1 MYSRYDAG
9 GPLGAPAFASDGA
22 VSAAPSNRTRTPEAD
37 HMVKHPGVEKVA
49 LAYSG
54 GLDTS
59 VMIPWLT
66 ENYGCEVVAVVADV
80 GQREDFEAIA
90 AKALAT
96 GASECRV
103 IDLKDAFARECIVPA
118 LKAGAIY
125 ERRYLLGTALA
136 RPVIARAQVEVAI
149 ETGCDAVAHGC
160 TGKGNDQVRFELT
173 YKALAPHLTIIAPW
187 REWEIHSRDDAFDYA
202 AARGIPVPGSRSK
215 PYSIDRNLWHTS
227 FEGGILEDPG
237 AAAPA
242 ELHDLT
248 VDPIDAP
255 DEPQDVV
262 IGFDGGVPVRLDGEA
277 FEPADLIVRLN
288 RIAGAHGVGWID
300 LVENR
305 LVGMKSR
312 GVYETPAGTVLLAA
326 LADLEAITL
335 DRDTAAFKRGVGA
348 RYSELVYQGLWYSPL
363 RTALDAF
370 LDEAHATVTGEVT
383 IRLYKGH
390 ATAVSRTSPYSLY
403 REDLATF
410 DEDQVYKHADAGGFI
425 RLWGLPSG
433 IAHRMRSSAR
443 QTGSPA
449 EGETAGRGSA
459 DPAPRERPPH
469 EPTAR
474 HRTGGSRDTT
484 PVRG

>member
-1 MYSRYDAG
+1 
-9 GPLGAPAFASDGA
+9 
-22 VSAAPSNRTRTPEAD
+22 
-37 HMVKHPGVEKVA
+37 MVEHSGVTKVA

-59 VMIPWLT
+59 VMIPWLR

-80 GQREDFEAIA
+80 GQREDFEAIR

-96 GASECRV
+96 GAVECRV
-103 IDLKDAFARECIVPA
+103 VDLREEFARECIAPA
-118 LKAGAIY
+118 LRAGAIY

-136 RPVIARAQVEVAI
+136 RPVIARAQVRAAL

-173 YKALAPHLTIIAPW
+173 YRALAPHLTVIAPW

-202 AARGIPVPGSRSK
+202 AERGIPVPGSRSK

-227 FEGGILEDPG
+227 FEGGILENP
-237 AAAPA
+237 AVAAPSD
-242 ELHDLT
+242 LRDLT
-248 VDPIDAP
+248 VDPTVAP
-255 DEPQDVV
+255 DNPQEVV
-262 IGFDGGVPVRLDGEA
+262 IGFERGEAVSLDGEEMGFA
-277 FEPADLIVRLN
+277 ALIETLN
-288 RIAGAHGVGWID
+288 GIAGAHGVGQVD

-335 DRDTAAFKRGVGA
+335 DRDTASFKRGIGA
-348 RYSELVYQGLWYSPL
+348 RYAELVYQGLWWSPL

-370 LDEAHATVTGEVT
+370 LDEAHRTVTGEVT
-383 IRLYKGH
+383 VRLFKGS
-390 ATAVSRTSPYSLY
+390 ATAIARTSPHSLY

-410 DEDQVYKHADAGGFI
+410 DEDAVYDHADAAGFI
-425 RLWGLPSG
+425 RLWGLPSSLAYRARTRADREG
-433 IAHRMRSSAR
+433 VEEEEDADDEPDSAAVEPMEGLTSVKVAAHAPP
-443 QTGSPA
+443 GSPH
-449 EGETAGRGSA
+449 R
-459 DPAPRERPPH
+459 PATPRK
-469 EPTAR
+469 PTP
-474 HRTGGSRDTT
+474 TGG
-484 PVRG
+484 

>member
-1 MYSRYDAG
+1 MTEHSG
-9 GPLGAPAFASDGA
+9 I
-22 VSAAPSNRTRTPEAD
+22 
-37 HMVKHPGVEKVA
+37 KKVA

-59 VMIPWLT
+59 VMVTWLR

-80 GQREDFEAIA
+80 GQREDFEAIE

-96 GASECRV
+96 GASECHV
-103 IDLKDAFARECIVPA
+103 VDLRDALATECIAPA

-136 RPVIARAQVEVAI
+136 RPVIARAQVEVALA
-149 ETGCDAVAHGC
+149 TGCDAVAHGC

-173 YKALAPHLTIIAPW
+173 YRALAPHLKVIAPW

-202 AARGIPVPGSRSK
+202 AARAIPVPGSRSK

-227 FEGGILEDPG
+227 FEGGVLEDP
-237 AAAPA
+237 AVAAP
-242 ELHDLT
+242 EDLRDLT
-248 VDPIDAP
+248 VDPVEAP
-255 DEPQDVV
+255 DVAEDVV
-262 IGFDGGVPVRLDGEA
+262 IGFHEGTAVSLNGEPMTLA
-277 FEPADLIVRLN
+277 PLIEKLN
-288 RIAGAHGVGWID
+288 AIAGAHGVGRVD

-348 RYSELVYQGLWYSPL
+348 RYAELVYQGLWFSPL
-363 RTALDAF
+363 REALDAF
-370 LDEAHATVTGEVT
+370 LASAHATVTGDVT
-383 IRLYKGH
+383 VRLYKGQ
-390 ATAVSRTSPYSLY
+390 ATAVARTSPHSLY

-410 DEDQVYKHADAGGFI
+410 DADAVYDHADAGGFI
-425 RLWGLPSG
+425 KLWGLPSA
-433 IAHRMRSSAR
+433 IAHRVRHAAAPPVQPVEPGSIDSTDLNGPAPATRPGAAMRTT
-443 QTGSPA
+443 QTG
-449 EGETAGRGSA
+449 G
-459 DPAPRERPPH
+459 
-469 EPTAR
+469 
-474 HRTGGSRDTT
+474 
-484 PVRG
+484 

>member
-1 MYSRYDAG
+1 MTEHSG
-9 GPLGAPAFASDGA
+9 I
-22 VSAAPSNRTRTPEAD
+22 
-37 HMVKHPGVEKVA
+37 KKVA

-59 VMIPWLT
+59 VMVTWLR

-80 GQREDFEAIA
+80 GQREDFEAIE

-96 GASECRV
+96 GASECHV
-103 IDLKDAFARECIVPA
+103 VDLRDALATECIAPA

-136 RPVIARAQVEVAI
+136 RPVIARAQVEVALA
-149 ETGCDAVAHGC
+149 TGCDAVAHGC

-173 YKALAPHLTIIAPW
+173 YRALAPHLKVIAPW

-202 AARGIPVPGSRSK
+202 AARAIPVPGSRSK

-227 FEGGILEDPG
+227 FEGGVLEDP
-237 AAAPA
+237 AVAAP
-242 ELHDLT
+242 EDLRDLT
-248 VDPIDAP
+248 VDPVEAP
-255 DEPQDVV
+255 DVAEDVV
-262 IGFDGGVPVRLDGEA
+262 IGFHEGTAVSLNGEPMTLA
-277 FEPADLIVRLN
+277 PLIEKLN
-288 RIAGAHGVGWID
+288 AIAGAHGVGRVD

-348 RYSELVYQGLWYSPL
+348 RYAELVYQGLWFSPL
-363 RTALDAF
+363 REALDAF
-370 LDEAHATVTGEVT
+370 LASAHATVTGDVT
-383 IRLYKGH
+383 VRLYKGQ
-390 ATAVSRTSPYSLY
+390 ATAVARTSPHSLY

-410 DEDQVYKHADAGGFI
+410 DADAVYDHADAGGFI
-425 RLWGLPSG
+425 KLWGLPSA
-433 IAHRMRSSAR
+433 IAHRVRHAAAPPVQPVEPVEPGSIDSTDLNGPAPATRPGAAMRTT
-443 QTGSPA
+443 QTG
-449 EGETAGRGSA
+449 G
-459 DPAPRERPPH
+459 
-469 EPTAR
+469 
-474 HRTGGSRDTT
+474 
-484 PVRG
+484 